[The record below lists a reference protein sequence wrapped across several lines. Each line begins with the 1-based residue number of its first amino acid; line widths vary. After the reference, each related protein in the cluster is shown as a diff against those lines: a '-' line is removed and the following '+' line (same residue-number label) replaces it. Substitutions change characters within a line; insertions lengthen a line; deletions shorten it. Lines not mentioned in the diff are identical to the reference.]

1 MYRSLIQ
8 ATTRYPSV
16 ASSSIFRRRVC
27 LPLSS
32 SSSSLPWHAHR
43 VVTIRTLHRQAP
55 TATSDDGGAQN
66 FEIPRRIKQKV
77 VTAEDAVSLVQP
89 GDTVAISGFVCQGCP
104 EGILRALAARY
115 EATGLP
121 NNLTIFFGGGPGDW
135 EWRGL
140 NHLALHKEGSPPM
153 LARTIGSHYG
163 QVPKVAARALA
174 NEVEAWTLP
183 MGSVSRMWRAQ
194 STRSPGHLTTVGLGT
209 YMVSMLISLIFIFIW
224 LTKMERTNED
234 EPKYLPKR

>member
-8 ATTRYPSV
+8 ATTRYSPST
-16 ASSSIFRRRVC
+16 ARHLFRR
-27 LPLSS
+27 
-32 SSSSLPWHAHR
+32 
-43 VVTIRTLHRQAP
+43 VTLIRTLHATP
-55 TATSDDGGAQN
+55 ITAQQT

-89 GDTVAISGFVCQGCP
+89 GDTVAVSGFVCQGVP
-104 EGILRALAARY
+104 EGILRALSARY

-121 NNLTIFFGGGPGDW
+121 NNLTLFFGGGPGDW
-135 EWRGL
+135 DWRGL
-140 NHLALHKEGSPPM
+140 NHLAKHKEGSPPM
-153 LARTIGSHYG
+153 LARTLGSHYG
-163 QVPKVAARALA
+163 QVPMVAARALA

-209 YMVSMLISLIFIFIW
+209 YMVSNVCVCARAPYFMSSD
-224 LTKMERTNED
+224 TEEED
-234 EPKYLPKR
+234 DFDNINFDDDRHA

>member
-8 ATTRYPSV
+8 TATRYSPST
-16 ASSSIFRRRVC
+16 ARHLFRR
-27 LPLSS
+27 
-32 SSSSLPWHAHR
+32 
-43 VVTIRTLHRQAP
+43 VTLVRTLHGAP
-55 TATSDDGGAQN
+55 GAVVADDGGSATKSAQ

-89 GDTVAISGFVCQGCP
+89 GDTVAVSGFVCQGVP

-121 NNLTIFFGGGPGDW
+121 NNLTLFFGGGPGDW
-135 EWRGL
+135 DWRGL
-140 NHLALHKEGSPPM
+140 NHLAKSKEGSPPM
-153 LARTIGSHYG
+153 LARTLGSHYG
-163 QVPKVAARALA
+163 QVPMVAARALA

-209 YMVSMLISLIFIFIW
+209 YMVSRW
-224 LTKMERTNED
+224 
-234 EPKYLPKR
+234 